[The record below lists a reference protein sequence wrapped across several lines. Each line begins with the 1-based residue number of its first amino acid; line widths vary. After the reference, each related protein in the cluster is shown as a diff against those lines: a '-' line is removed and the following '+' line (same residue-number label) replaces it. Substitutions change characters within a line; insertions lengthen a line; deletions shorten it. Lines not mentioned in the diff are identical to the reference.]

1 MFIWHGGWFWWDFF
15 LTKFE
20 LEFWSSFSHLT
31 CLKKAESGIYN
42 IAHKFFNEIPI
53 YEDKQNDKKFFFKD
67 YESLGNYAGESLIS
81 SLSFITFLHHSVW
94 TNFNKQ
100 WLYFNSTFIQIFV
113 HCGPSIRLFTES
125 GLLPWKI
132 SQMSRTYDRN
142 ALLLSPRKNV
152 AI

>member
-1 MFIWHGGWFWWDFF
+1 MAWWLVLMRFLFNEVWAWVLVFF
-15 LTKFE
+15 F
-20 LEFWSSFSHLT
+20 SSYL
-31 CLKKAESGIYN
+31 LKKSRIRHN

-53 YEDKQNDKKFFFKD
+53 YEDKQNDKKKFFFKD

>member
-1 MFIWHGGWFWWDFF
+1 MAWWLVLMRFLFNEVWAWVLVFF
-15 LTKFE
+15 F
-20 LEFWSSFSHLT
+20 SSYL
-31 CLKKAESGIYN
+31 LKKSRIRHN